1 MKLTKA
7 TRSRYEAKARMV
19 KALAHP
25 TRLFMVDELSKGE
38 RCVCELRD
46 MVGVDISTVS
56 KHLALLKAAG
66 IVTDD
71 KRGLQVFY
79 RLRTPCV
86 LGFFDCVQQVQEAVA
101 PAKRARCRG

>member
-1 MKLTKA
+1 MQ
-7 TRSRYEAKARMV
+7 RYEAKSLVM

-25 TRLFMVDELSKGE
+25 TRLFIVDELARGE

-46 MVGVDISTVS
+46 MIDADISTVS
-56 KHLALLKAAG
+56 RHLALLKTAR

-71 KRGLQVFY
+71 KRGQQVFY

-86 LGFFDCVQQVQEAVA
+86 LGFFDCVEDPAVIRRILEHFRKKESA
-101 PAKRARCRG
+101 DSQP

>member
-1 MKLTKA
+1 MR
-7 TRSRYEAKARMV
+7 RSGTTWRRYEAKARMM

-25 TRLFMVDELSKGE
+25 TRLFMVEELSKGE

-56 KHLALLKAAG
+56 KHLALLKKAG
-66 IVTDD
+66 IVADD

-79 RLRTPCV
+79 RLQTPCV
-86 LGFFDCVQQVQEAVA
+86 LGVFDCVQQVQEAVG
-101 PAKRARCRG
+101 PAKPMRCAG

>member
-1 MKLTKA
+1 MKLKGA
-7 TRSRYEAKARMV
+7 TRQRYETKARMM

-25 TRLFMVDELSKGE
+25 TRLFMVEELSKGE

-46 MVGVDISTVS
+46 MVGADISTVS
-56 KHLALLKAAG
+56 KHLSLLKAAG
-66 IVTDD
+66 IVADD

-79 RLRTPCV
+79 RLKTPCV

-101 PAKRARCRG
+101 PAKRPRCAG

>member
-1 MKLTKA
+1 MKISGESQ
-7 TRSRYEAKARMV
+7 RRYEAKARMM

-25 TRLFMVDELSKGE
+25 TRLFMVEELSKGE

-56 KHLALLKAAG
+56 KHLALLKKSG
-66 IVTDD
+66 IVADD

-79 RLRTPCV
+79 RLKTPCV
-86 LGFFDCVQQVQEAVA
+86 LGFFDCVREVQAAVG
-101 PAKRARCRG
+101 PRGRARCAG

>member
-86 LGFFDCVQQVQEAVA
+86 LGFFDCVQQVQEAVT
-101 PAKRARCRG
+101 PAKRARCRV

>member
-1 MKLTKA
+1 MKLKGAIRQRYETKA
-7 TRSRYEAKARMV
+7 QVM

-46 MVGVDISTVS
+46 MVGADISTIS
-56 KHLALLKAAG
+56 KHLSLLKAAG
-66 IVTDD
+66 IVADD

-79 RLRTPCV
+79 RLKTPCV
-86 LGFFDCVQQVQEAVA
+86 LGFFDCVQQVQEAVT
-101 PAKRARCRG
+101 PAKRTRCAR